1 MQWRK
6 AMRTRI
12 TALLLACVMTVSLL
26 PVSALAL
33 ESSDNNTAAQ
43 EATVITT
50 PQEFATMTSDGAYR
64 LGADI
69 TVDVPYAQTFTGSFD
84 GAYHTVTL
92 ALHVTADA
100 DDTDVSWG
108 LFRVLNGAV
117 IQDLRLTGEL
127 AAAEDSPAKNVGALA
142 GTVSGDTTVSGCRS
156 EVQISVSS
164 ADSHVGGL
172 VGSVTDGT
180 LSLTGCA
187 DAGAVKALKSAAAG
201 GLLGSV
207 LSGSVTIQRSYQSG
221 DVLGG
226 VCTGGLMGQLA
237 EQAECTAAYSY
248 AAVSSAVENTETSAL
263 PGWGE
268 VRTVSGEKVGAL
280 CGQGTF
286 SAESKAL
293 FWSGKAFETDT
304 ALAGGR
310 FEETDTNTVLA
321 ALNDGTAADD
331 PNGFLLTKE
340 NGGWPLLRWELTQP
354 QAPDTELDSKKEALK
369 SQLAEVWSQYREASY
384 EPENWA
390 ALMKLY
396 NDALAAIAA
405 ARTAEELPLLSELM
419 TDMAAIPAKIYTEL
433 MAEEKQSAI
442 RRIQALYEKYLKQLE
457 EKEAAFEESSR
468 GVWLSLTLAGRE
480 QLDAAREA
488 LEQQQATALAALNDC
503 KTTAEVDALA
513 ENCEAAMQK
522 ILEDLQVAVQDNDVP
537 EENKWDGKTTTQ
549 PASGSGAKDD
559 PYLIG
564 TGAELA
570 WFADQVKNGSVAL
583 CARLTAE
590 IDLNGHPWTPI
601 GTAAKSY
608 QGMFDGCNST
618 VHGLHISDKSYAGLF
633 GVIGKSGIVE
643 RLKVAGTISIVSVSG
658 NGVDNVGAGGIA
670 GYCMGTVFQCSSSVN
685 ISNDGTNYSAV
696 AGGIAGKAAVNAIID
711 SCNSYGTVGSRNN
724 INYAGGIVGAARQ
737 STMIRYCT
745 NEGAVNG
752 VQGVGGIVG
761 LLTDYA
767 QVRLCE
773 NKNTIQGDSRVGG
786 IVGWVCLDKYISGS
800 VLDVIIMNVL
810 NKGAVSGSGSPAM
823 GYGAGGIVGYIDTA
837 NNTGLTGPC
846 TLSYAYNTGNVTDNG
861 DATAQGVGGIVGEW
875 YSGEIRHVQSA
886 SANTLWGVV
895 DVANTNSHDAARVS
909 CVTPSFTM
917 ASGSWD
923 KVSATAQLL
932 AKLIRPGD
940 ENYKVYGPEQSILYN
955 GIVLSYIERIEL
967 ADGDADALVQ
977 ECEEQLAA
985 VLSGTDAGGEQ
996 LLADLRAY
1004 VDSRVYAAE
1013 EQAEVN
1019 ALLAAAEEEIKNADT
1034 IAKINEIRRD
1044 YLGED
1049 GKLLQIITYPKKAQ
1063 RDLYNRFITNKK
1075 YSQEDMA
1082 TLLAA
1087 YESWKLKLDQA
1098 ASAEEVDIL
1107 YADAGK
1113 ALTDL
1118 TATFTEGDTAP
1129 DMDAAAAAAL
1139 QKARDAARQELDT
1152 LAQQRIAEL
1161 TTQLGD
1167 ISGFDKEHQTLL
1179 NDALERGKATIET
1192 AAAVELDELTDYA
1205 AIEQARQEGL
1215 TAIEQAYTSASG
1227 KLKKL
1232 LDSARAEDGWD
1243 GTPSQPHGTGTEDDP
1258 YQIGTAQELA
1268 WLAYAVNNQM
1278 ESAGYCAVLTAD
1290 IDLGYC
1296 RWPVIGILSSN
1307 GQRAYTGTFDGQG
1320 HTVSGLYITSLGG
1333 RQKLGL
1339 FGVAQDAVIENLT
1352 VRGSIELTG
1361 VKSYDMTAGYIIGG
1375 LLGSGEVK
1383 DGKGVTIRNCV
1394 SQVDISVSFVNDQKA
1409 QRASVSGL
1417 VGRLSGSGSH
1427 EITDCRNEGRVYTSF
1442 EPGAYYL
1449 GGFGGDGGQGG
1460 IVGFIDAS
1468 ARLERCVN
1476 TGTVYAGRAAGVGGI
1491 VGNAGANGVTITL
1504 NQCANQGAV
1513 SNDIGGALLRK
1524 GGTGGIIGLAPTG
1537 SITVSSCY
1545 NTGVVAGSAIVG
1557 GILGGEK
1564 GEHSSSQYGNK
1575 NLTLENCYN
1584 AGALQVGTATTL
1596 VGSLAGYPIDGQYY
1610 TGLTVRKGAC
1620 RFVMGWKCSQ
1630 GDSVKESTTLTA
1642 DSLFEGLVDSI
1653 GGVNSGYPLFDWQL
1667 LEQRSREEVVS
1678 YLSDR
1683 YEREIKPIATAAQC
1697 EEIEKLLAEAA
1708 ETIRTAETTAEM
1720 TAAYEK
1726 VLGRMSADDLLAA
1739 AKEAAL
1745 KQLDKLYGSAK
1756 KNYKDIT
1763 EQLDKLYETQTAAI
1777 EACTKSADTD
1787 TVLDQ
1792 FSAGVVDLLIRARVK
1807 TGMTIKELSS
1817 TLPEVTAAYKELTAA
1832 QKTHLANG
1840 KKLTDAQNLLATYE
1854 RDLESLNQWVDS
1866 DTDKYSAVKTEIGK
1880 LATETRTKLEGCT
1893 DAAGMAKVL
1902 NDYSAGVA
1910 RLLLEKL
1917 NFTAGKTTLGELN
1930 KLSQVIE
1937 QASAAIS
1944 GLTKEQKELLDEA
1957 QVASCAAAKELL
1969 AVYTKAVENLNK
1981 WSSEDQNKYTD
1992 LKTPLN
1998 SLAATARKELESSV
2012 DKDGAAKALNGY
2024 CAGVVMELIRS
2035 VGTVKTVMTEQEAAQ
2050 VKSKIQRAQAAYGN
2064 LSDDQKKLVTNYAAL
2079 QAAGTAYKTYEQ
2091 NYAAAKTVIDLI
2103 KDIGKVNE
2111 GMTRTEAD
2119 TVKKKIQTAQDAYNK
2134 LTSDQKK
2141 MVTNYAD
2148 LQAATAAY
2156 QTYETNYAAA
2166 KAAEDLIKAIGTVTK
2181 DSYDAIQKATE
2192 AYNKLTVTQKKLV
2205 DAKLVQQLQDASA
2218 RYKELLE
2225 QTTGAN
2231 GEKVPTD
2238 QLLVPDEVQ
2247 TEDTQPFDWSIVWI
2261 SLGILAAAGVITFV
2275 IRWFIAM
2282 RRAKQKK
2289 EA

>member
-1 MQWRK
+1 
-6 AMRTRI
+6 MRNRI
-12 TALLLACVMTVSLL
+12 IALLLACVMTVSLL
-26 PVSALAL
+26 PVSALAV
-33 ESSDNNTAAQ
+33 EPSDNNTAAQ
-43 EATVITT
+43 ETTVITT
-50 PQEFATMTSDGAYR
+50 AEEFAAMKPDGAYR

-69 TVDVPYAQTFTGSFD
+69 TVDAPYDKTFTGSLD

-92 ALHVTADA
+92 ALHVTAD
-100 DDTDVSWG
+100 DTDASWG
-108 LFRVLNGAV
+108 LFRALNGAA
-117 IQDLRLTGEL
+117 IRDLRLTGEL

-390 ALMKLY
+390 ALTKLY

-1232 LDSARAEDGWD
+1232 PDSARAEDGWD

-2079 QAAGTAYKTYEQ
+2079 QAAGTGYKTYEQ

>member
-1 MQWRK
+1 
-6 AMRTRI
+6 MRNRI
-12 TALLLACVMTVSLL
+12 IALLLACVMTVSLL
-26 PVSALAL
+26 PVSALAV
-33 ESSDNNTAAQ
+33 EPSDNNTAAQ
-43 EATVITT
+43 ETTVITT
-50 PQEFATMTSDGAYR
+50 AEEFAAMKPDGTYR

-69 TVDVPYAQTFTGSFD
+69 AVDVPYDKTFTGSLD
-84 GAYHTVTL
+84 GAYHSVTL

-390 ALMKLY
+390 ALTKLY

>member
-1 MQWRK
+1 
-6 AMRTRI
+6 MRNRVI
-12 TALLLACVMTVSLL
+12 ALLLACVMTVSLL
-26 PVSALAL
+26 PVPALAADP
-33 ESSDNNTAAQ
+33 SDTAAAR
-43 EATVITT
+43 ETTVITT
-50 PQEFATMTSDGAYR
+50 AAEFAAMKPDGAYR

-69 TVDVPYAQTFTGSFD
+69 TVDAPYDRTFTGSLD
-84 GAYHTVTL
+84 GAYYTVTL
-92 ALHVTADA
+92 ALHVTAE
-100 DDTDVSWG
+100 DTAASWG
-108 LFRVLNGAV
+108 VFRALNGAA
-117 IQDLRLTGEL
+117 IRDLRLAGEL

-172 VGSVTDGT
+172 AGSVTGGT
-180 LSLTGCA
+180 LALTGCGNV
-187 DAGAVKALKSAAAG
+187 GAVKALNSAASG

-207 LSGSVTIQRSYQSG
+207 LSGSVTILRSYQSG

-226 VCTGGLMGQLA
+226 VCAGGLVGQLA
-237 EQAECTAAYSY
+237 EQAECTASYSY
-248 AAVSSAVENTETSAL
+248 AAVSADDKENADASAL
-263 PGWGE
+263 TGWGE
-268 VRTVSGEKVGAL
+268 VKTVSGEKAGAL

-293 FWSGKAFETDT
+293 FWSGKAFGTD
-304 ALAGGR
+304 AVPAGGQ
-310 FEETDTNTVLA
+310 FEEMDTNTVLA

-331 PNGFLLTKE
+331 PNGFLLTAE

-354 QAPDTELDSKKEALK
+354 QAPDMELDSKKETLK
-369 SQLAEVWSQYREASY
+369 SQLAEVWSQYHEASY
-384 EPENWA
+384 EPEDWA
-390 ALMKLY
+390 ALTKLY

-405 ARTAEELPLLSELM
+405 ARTVEELPLLPELM
-419 TDMAAIPAKIYTEL
+419 AEMAAIPGKTYTEL
-433 MAEEKQSAI
+433 TAEEKQTAI
-442 RRIQALYEKYLKQLE
+442 RRIQTLYEKYLKQLE
-457 EKEAAFEESSR
+457 EKEAAFDESSR
-468 GVWLSLTLAGRE
+468 GVWLSLTMTGRE
-480 QLDAAREA
+480 QLDTARET
-488 LEQQQATALAALNDC
+488 LEQQQATALTALNDC
-503 KTTAEVDALA
+503 KTASGIDMLA
-513 ENCEAAMQK
+513 ETYEAAMQQ
-522 ILEDLQVAVQDNDVP
+522 IVEGLQPMVQANGVP
-537 EENKWDGKTTTQ
+537 EEDKWDGETKTK
-549 PASGSGAKDD
+549 PASGIGTKDD

-570 WFADQVKNGSVAL
+570 WFADQVKNGKVTL
-583 CARLTAE
+583 CAKLTAD

-601 GTAAKSY
+601 GSFGSSKNY
-608 QGMFDGCNST
+608 QGTFDGCNST
-618 VHGLHISDKSYAGLF
+618 VNGLYVSDKSYAGLF
-633 GVIGKSGIVE
+633 GVIGTPGVVE
-643 RLKVAGTISIVSVSG
+643 RLKVAGTVSMASVSG
-658 NGVDNVGAGGIA
+658 NQAASVGAGGIA
-670 GYCMGTVFQCSSSVN
+670 GYCMGTIFQCSSSVN

-711 SCNSYGTVGSRNN
+711 SCNNYGTVGGRKN
-724 INYAGGIVGAARQ
+724 INYVGGIVGVARQ
-737 STMIRYCT
+737 NAVIRYCT

-767 QVRLCE
+767 QIRLCE
-773 NKNTIQGDSRVGG
+773 NSGAVQGDSCVGG
-786 IVGWVCLDKYISGS
+786 IVGWVGQPEYLAGN

-810 NKGAVSGSGSPAM
+810 NEGDAGGSGSSL
-823 GYGAGGIVGYIDTA
+823 GRGTGGIVGYISSA
-837 NNTGLTGPC
+837 NDTGLTGPC
-846 TLSYAYNTGNVTDNG
+846 TLSYAYNTGTVTDNG
-861 DATAQGVGGIVGEW
+861 STTAQGVGGIVGEW
-875 YSGEIRHVQSA
+875 HGGEIRHVQSA
-886 SANTLWGVV
+886 SANMLWGVV
-895 DVANTNSHDAARVS
+895 DVANTSSLDTARVS
-909 CVTPSFTM
+909 SVTPSFTM

-940 ENYKVYGPEQSILYN
+940 EKYGIYGTEQSILYN

-996 LLADLRAY
+996 LLADLHAY

-1019 ALLAAAEEEIKNADT
+1019 ELLAAAEKEIKDAET

-1049 GKLLQIITYPKKAQ
+1049 GKLIQIITYPKKAQ
-1063 RDLYNRFITNKK
+1063 LNLYNKFITNKK

-1107 YADAGK
+1107 SADAGK

-1118 TATFTEGDTAP
+1118 TATFTEGETAP

-1139 QKARDAARQELDT
+1139 QKARETARQELDT

-1161 TTQLGD
+1161 TAQMDD
-1167 ISGFDKEHQTLL
+1167 ISGFDEERQKLL
-1179 NDALERGKATIET
+1179 TDALERGKAAIET
-1192 AAAVELDELTDYA
+1192 AAAVELDNLTDYA

-1215 TAIEQAYTSASG
+1215 AAIEQAYTSASG

-1232 LDSARAEDGWD
+1232 LDSARAEDGWN
-1243 GTPSQPHGTGTEDDP
+1243 GITTSQPHGKGTEDEP

-1296 RWPVIGILSSN
+1296 QWPVIGVLSSN

-1320 HTVSGLYITSLGG
+1320 HTVSGLNITSLGG

-1352 VRGSIELTG
+1352 VRGNIDLTG
-1361 VKSYDMTAGYIIGG
+1361 VRSYDSNMAGYIIGG
-1375 LLGSGEVK
+1375 LLGSGE
-1383 DGKGVTIRNCV
+1383 GGGVTIRNCV
-1394 SQVDISVSFVNDQKA
+1394 SQVDISVSFVNDQRA
-1409 QRASVSGL
+1409 QRASVGGL
-1417 VGRLSGSGSH
+1417 VGRFSGSGVH
-1427 EITDCRNEGRVYTSF
+1427 EITDCRNEGRVYTAF

-1449 GGFGGDGGQGG
+1449 GGSGGDGGQGG
-1460 IVGFIDAS
+1460 IVGFIAAS
-1468 ARLERCVN
+1468 AQLERCVN

-1491 VGNAGANGVTITL
+1491 VGNAGDSGVTITL

-1513 SNDIGGALLRK
+1513 SNDTGGVLLRK

-1537 SITVSSCY
+1537 SVTVSSCY
-1545 NTGVVAGSAIVG
+1545 NTGTVAGSAIVG

-1564 GEHSSSQYGNK
+1564 GEHTSSQYGNQ

-1584 AGALQVGTATTL
+1584 AGDLQVGTATTL
-1596 VGSLAGYPIDGQYY
+1596 VGSLAGYPIDGRYY

-1697 EEIEKLLAEAA
+1697 QEIEKLLTETA
-1708 ETIRTAETTAEM
+1708 ETIRTAKTTVEM

-1726 VLGRMSADDLLAA
+1726 VLARMSADDLLAA
-1739 AKEAAL
+1739 AKEAAQ

-1756 KNYKDIT
+1756 KDYKDIA
-1763 EQLDKLYETQTAAI
+1763 EQLNKLYETQKAAI

-1787 TVLDQ
+1787 TELDR
-1792 FSAGVVDLLIRARVK
+1792 FSAGVVDLLITARVK
-1807 TGMTIKELSS
+1807 TGVTMKELSA
-1817 TLPEVTAAYKELTAA
+1817 TLPEATAAYKELTAA
-1832 QKTHLANG
+1832 QKEMLVNG

-1866 DTDKYSAVKTEIGK
+1866 DKNKYSAVKTEIGK
-1880 LATETRTKLEGCT
+1880 LAAETRTKLEGCT
-1893 DAAGMAKVL
+1893 SAAGMTKVL

-1930 KLSQVIE
+1930 KQSQVIE

-1944 GLTKEQKELLDEA
+1944 GLTEEQKELLDKD
-1957 QVASCAAAKELL
+1957 QVASCAAAKALL
-1969 AVYTKAVENLNK
+1969 DVYTKAVENLDK
-1981 WSSEDQNKYTD
+1981 WSGEDQNKYTD

-2024 CAGVVMELIRS
+2024 CAGVVMELIKS

-2050 VKSKIQRAQAAYGN
+2050 VKSKIQRAQDAYGN
-2064 LSDDQKKLVTNYAAL
+2064 LSGGQKKLVTNYAAL
-2079 QAAGTAYKTYEQ
+2079 QAADTAYKTYEQ
-2091 NYAAAKTVIDLI
+2091 NYAAAKNVMELI
-2103 KDIGKVNE
+2103 KGIGKVNE
-2111 GMTRTEAD
+2111 VMTRTEAD
-2119 TVKKKIQTAQDAYNK
+2119 AVKKKLQTAQDAYNK

>member
-1 MQWRK
+1 
-6 AMRTRI
+6 MRTRI

-390 ALMKLY
+390 ALTKLY

-1339 FGVAQDAVIENLT
+1339 FGVAPDAVIENLT

>member
-1 MQWRK
+1 
-6 AMRTRI
+6 MRNRVI
-12 TALLLACVMTVSLL
+12 ALLLACVMTVSLL
-26 PVSALAL
+26 PVPALAADP
-33 ESSDNNTAAQ
+33 SDTAAAR
-43 EATVITT
+43 ETTVITT
-50 PQEFATMTSDGAYR
+50 AAEFAAMKPDGAYR

-69 TVDVPYAQTFTGSFD
+69 TVDAPYDRTFTGSLD
-84 GAYHTVTL
+84 GAYYTVTL
-92 ALHVTADA
+92 ALHVTAE
-100 DDTDVSWG
+100 DTAASWG
-108 LFRVLNGAV
+108 VFRALNGAA
-117 IQDLRLTGEL
+117 IRDLRLAGEL

-390 ALMKLY
+390 ALTKLY

>member
-1 MQWRK
+1 
-6 AMRTRI
+6 MRTRI

-390 ALMKLY
+390 ALTKLY

-977 ECEEQLAA
+977 ECEEQLAT

-996 LLADLRAY
+996 LLADLHAY

-1013 EQAEVN
+1013 EQAKVN
-1019 ALLAAAEEEIKNADT
+1019 ELLAAAEKEIKDAET

-1049 GKLLQIITYPKKAQ
+1049 GKLIQIITYPKKAQ
-1063 RDLYNRFITNKK
+1063 LDLYNRFITNKK

-1107 YADAGK
+1107 SADAGK

-1118 TATFTEGDTAP
+1118 TATFTEGETAP

-1139 QKARDAARQELDT
+1139 QKARETARQELDT

-1161 TTQLGD
+1161 TAQMGD
-1167 ISGFDKEHQTLL
+1167 ISGFDEERQKLL
-1179 NDALERGKATIET
+1179 TDALERGKAAIET
-1192 AAAVELDELTDYA
+1192 AAAVELDNLTDYA

-1215 TAIEQAYTSASG
+1215 AAIEQAYTSASG

-1232 LDSARAEDGWD
+1232 LDSARAEDGWN
-1243 GTPSQPHGTGTEDDP
+1243 GITTSQPHGKGTEDEP

-1296 RWPVIGILSSN
+1296 QWPVIGVLSSN

-1320 HTVSGLYITSLGG
+1320 HTVSGLNITSLGG

-1352 VRGSIELTG
+1352 VRGNIDLTG
-1361 VKSYDMTAGYIIGG
+1361 VRSYDSNMAGYIIGG
-1375 LLGSGEVK
+1375 VLGSGE
-1383 DGKGVTIRNCV
+1383 GSGVTIRNCV
-1394 SQVDISVSFVNDQKA
+1394 SQVDISVSFINDQRA
-1409 QRASVSGL
+1409 QRASVGGL
-1417 VGRLSGSGSH
+1417 VGRFSGSGVH
-1427 EITDCRNEGRVYTSF
+1427 EITNCRNEGRIYTAF

-1449 GGFGGDGGQGG
+1449 GGSGGNGGQGG
-1460 IVGFIDAS
+1460 IVGFIGAS
-1468 ARLERCVN
+1468 AQLECCVN

-1491 VGNAGANGVTITL
+1491 VGNAGDSGVTITL

-1513 SNDIGGALLRK
+1513 SNDTGGVLLRK

-1537 SITVSSCY
+1537 SVTVSSCY
-1545 NTGVVAGSAIVG
+1545 NTGAVAGSAIVG

-1564 GEHSSSQYGNK
+1564 GEHTSSQYGNQ

-1584 AGALQVGTATTL
+1584 AGDLQVGTAATL

-1630 GDSVKESTTLTA
+1630 GDSVEESTTLTA

>member
-6 AMRTRI
+6 AMRNRI
-12 TALLLACVMTVSLL
+12 IALLLACVMTVSLL
-26 PVSALAL
+26 PISALAV
-33 ESSDNNTAAQ
+33 EPSDTVAAQ
-43 EATVITT
+43 ETTVITT
-50 PQEFATMTSDGAYR
+50 AEEFAAMTPDGAYR

-69 TVDVPYAQTFTGSFD
+69 TMDAPYGKTFTGSLD

-92 ALHVTADA
+92 ALHVTAD
-100 DDTDVSWG
+100 DTDASWG
-108 LFRVLNGAV
+108 LFRALNGAA
-117 IQDLRLTGEL
+117 IRDLRLAGEL

-142 GTVSGDTTVSGCRS
+142 GTVSGDTMVSGCRS

-172 VGSVTDGT
+172 AGSVTGGT
-180 LSLTGCA
+180 LALTGCA
-187 DAGAVKALKSAAAG
+187 DAGTVKALKSAAAG

-268 VRTVSGEKVGAL
+268 VKTVSGERAGAL

-286 SAESKAL
+286 SAESTAL
-293 FWSGKAFETDT
+293 FWSGTAFETDT

-331 PNGFLLTKE
+331 PNGFLLTEE

-354 QAPDTELDSKKEALK
+354 QVSDMALDSKKETLK
-369 SQLAEVWSQYREASY
+369 SQLAEVWSKYHEDSY
-384 EPENWA
+384 EPEDWA
-390 ALMKLY
+390 TLTKLY

-405 ARTAEELPLLSELM
+405 ARTEEELPQLSELLLEM
-419 TDMAAIPAKIYTEL
+419 TAIPAKTYTEL
-433 MAEEKQSAI
+433 TAEEKQTAI
-442 RRIQALYEKYLKQLE
+442 RRIQTLYEKYLKQLE
-457 EKEAAFEESSR
+457 EKEAAFDESSR
-468 GVWLSLTLAGRE
+468 GVWLSLTMTGRE
-480 QLDAAREA
+480 QLDTARET
-488 LEQQQATALAALNDC
+488 LEQQQATALTALNDC

-513 ENCEAAMQK
+513 ENCEAAMRQ
-522 ILEDLQVAVQDNDVP
+522 IVEGLQVAVQANDVP
-537 EENKWDGKTTTQ
+537 EENKWDGETKTQ
-549 PASGSGAKDD
+549 PSGSGTKEK

-570 WFADQVKNGSVAL
+570 WFANRVNSGKITL
-583 CARLTAE
+583 CAKLTAD

-608 QGMFDGCNST
+608 QGMFDGCNSI
-618 VHGLHISDKSYAGLF
+618 VHGLHISNESYAGLF

-643 RLKVAGTISIVSVSG
+643 HLKVAGTISIVSVSG

-670 GYCMGTVFQCSSSVN
+670 GYCMGTVFQCSSSVYIGN
-685 ISNDGTNYSAV
+685 AGTNYSAV
-696 AGGIAGKAAVNAIID
+696 AGGIAGKTAVNAIID
-711 SCNSYGTVGSRNN
+711 SCNNYGTVGSRKN
-724 INYAGGIVGAARQ
+724 INYAGGIVGVARQ
-737 STMIRYCT
+737 GSVIRYCT
-745 NEGAVNG
+745 NGSEGVVNG

-773 NKNTIQGDSRVGG
+773 NSSAVQGESRVGG
-786 IVGWVCLDKYISGS
+786 IVGWVSQDKYISGN

-810 NKGAVSGSGSPAM
+810 NKGPVSGSGSPAM

-1019 ALLAAAEEEIKNADT
+1019 ALLAAAEEEIKSADT

-1063 RDLYNRFITNKK
+1063 QDLYNRFITNKK

-1098 ASAEEVDIL
+1098 ASAEEIEIIK
-1107 YADAGK
+1107 ADAGK

-1118 TATFTEGDTAP
+1118 TATFTEGETAP

-1139 QKARDAARQELDT
+1139 QKARDTAQQELDT
-1152 LAQQRIAEL
+1152 LAQQHIAEL
-1161 TTQLGD
+1161 TAQLGD
-1167 ISGFDKEHQTLL
+1167 ISSFDEERQKLL
-1179 NDALERGKATIET
+1179 TDALERGKTAIET
-1192 AAAVELDELTDYA
+1192 AAAVELDDLSDYA

-1215 TAIEQAYTSASG
+1215 AAIEQAYTSASG

-1232 LDSARAEDGWD
+1232 LDSARAEDGWN
-1243 GTPSQPHGTGTEDDP
+1243 GITTSQPHGKGTEDEP
-1258 YQIGTAQELA
+1258 YQIGTAQEMA

-1278 ESAGYCAVLTAD
+1278 ESEGYCAVLTAD

-1296 RWPVIGILSSN
+1296 QWPVIGVLSGN
-1307 GQRAYTGTFDGQG
+1307 GQRAYTGTFDGRG
-1320 HTVSGLYITSLGG
+1320 HTVSGLNITSLGG

-1352 VRGSIELTG
+1352 VRGNIDLTG
-1361 VKSYDMTAGYIIGG
+1361 VRSYDTTTGYIIGG
-1375 LLGSGEVK
+1375 VLGSGE
-1383 DGKGVTIRNCV
+1383 GGGVTIRSCV

-1409 QRASVSGL
+1409 QNSAVGGL

-1427 EITDCRNEGRVYTSF
+1427 EITNCRNEGRIYTAF

-1449 GGFGGDGGQGG
+1449 GGSGGNGGQGG
-1460 IVGFIDAS
+1460 IVGFIGAS
-1468 ARLERCVN
+1468 AQLECCVN

-1491 VGNAGANGVTITL
+1491 VGNAGDSGVTITL

-1513 SNDIGGALLRK
+1513 SNDTGGVLLRK

-1537 SITVSSCY
+1537 SVTVSSCY
-1545 NTGVVAGSAIVG
+1545 NTGAVAGSAIVG

-1564 GEHSSSQYGNK
+1564 GEHTSSQYGNQ
-1575 NLTLENCYN
+1575 NLALENCYN
-1584 AGALQVGTATTL
+1584 AGDLQVGTAATL
-1596 VGSLAGYPIDGQYY
+1596 VGSLAGYSIDGQYY

-1630 GDSVKESTTLTA
+1630 GDSVEESTTLTA

-1667 LEQRSREEVVS
+1667 LEQQSREEVIS
-1678 YLSDR
+1678 CLNDR
-1683 YEREIKPIATAAQC
+1683 YEREIKPIATVAQC
-1697 EEIEKLLAEAA
+1697 QEIEKLLAETA
-1708 ETIRTAETTAEM
+1708 ETIRTAKTTAEM

-1726 VLGRMSADDLLAA
+1726 VLARMSADDLLAA
-1739 AKEAAL
+1739 AKEAAQ

-1756 KNYKDIT
+1756 KDYKDIA
-1763 EQLDKLYETQTAAI
+1763 EQLDKLYEAQKATI

-1787 TVLDQ
+1787 TELDR
-1792 FSAGVVDLLIRARVK
+1792 FSAGVVDLLITARVK
-1807 TGMTIKELSS
+1807 TGVTMKELSA

-1832 QKTHLANG
+1832 QKEMLVNG

-1854 RDLESLNQWVDS
+1854 RDLESLKQWETS
-1866 DTDKYSAVKTEIGK
+1866 DKDKYSAVKTEIGK
-1880 LATETRTKLEGCT
+1880 LAAETRTKLEGCT
-1893 DAAGMAKVL
+1893 SAAGMTRVL

-1937 QASAAIS
+1937 QASAAIN
-1944 GLTKEQKELLDEA
+1944 GLTEEQKALLKKA
-1957 QVASCAAAKELL
+1957 QVANCAAAKELL
-1969 AVYTKAVENLNK
+1969 AVYTKAVESLNK
-1981 WSSEDQNKYTD
+1981 WSSEDQSKYTD
-1992 LKTPLN
+1992 LNTALK
-1998 SLAATARKELESSV
+1998 SLAATARKELEASV
-2012 DKDGAAKALNGY
+2012 DRDGAAKALNGY
-2024 CAGVVMELIRS
+2024 CAGVVMELIKS

-2050 VKSKIQRAQAAYGN
+2050 VNSKIQRAKDAYGN

-2079 QAAGTAYKTYEQ
+2079 QAAETAYKTYEQ
-2091 NYAAAKTVIDLI
+2091 NYAAAKNVMELI
-2103 KDIGKVNE
+2103 KSIGKVNE
-2111 GMTRTEAD
+2111 VMTRTEAD
-2119 TVKKKIQTAQDAYNK
+2119 AVKKKLQAVQDAYNK
-2134 LTSDQKK
+2134 LTADQKQ

-2148 LQAATAAY
+2148 LQAAAAAY

-2166 KAAEDLIKAIGTVTK
+2166 KATEDLIRAIGTVTK

-2192 AYNKLTVTQKKLV
+2192 AYNKLTATQKKLV
-2205 DAKLVQQLQDASA
+2205 DAKLVQQLQDAST
-2218 RYKELLE
+2218 RYKELLQ
-2225 QTTGAN
+2225 QTTDAN

-2247 TEDTQPFDWSIVWI
+2247 TEDTPFDWSIVWI

-2289 EA
+2289 ET

>member
-1 MQWRK
+1 MRK
-6 AMRTRI
+6 RVI
-12 TALLLACVMTVSLL
+12 ALLLACVMTVSLL
-26 PVSALAL
+26 PVPALAV
-33 ESSDNNTAAQ
+33 EPSDTAAAQ

-50 PQEFATMTSDGAYR
+50 AEEFAAMKPDGTYR

-69 TVDVPYAQTFTGSFD
+69 AVDVPYDKTFTGSFD

-117 IQDLRLTGEL
+117 IQDLRLAGEL
-127 AAAEDSPAKNVGALA
+127 AAAEDSPAQSVGALA
-142 GTVSGDTTVSGCRS
+142 GTVFGDTIVSSCRS
-156 EVQISVSS
+156 EVQISVSTS
-164 ADSHVGGL
+164 DSHVGGL
-172 VGSVTDGT
+172 VGSVTGGT
-180 LSLTGCA
+180 LTLTGCA
-187 DAGAVKALKSAAAG
+187 NEGTVKALNSAAAG

-268 VRTVSGEKVGAL
+268 VKTVSGEKAGAL
-280 CGQGTF
+280 CGEGTF

-293 FWSGKAFETDT
+293 FWPGKAFGTD
-304 ALAGGR
+304 AVPAGGQ
-310 FEETDTNTVLA
+310 FEEMDTNTVLA

-331 PNGFLLTKE
+331 ANGFLLTAE

-354 QAPDTELDSKKEALK
+354 QVSDMALDSKKETLK
-369 SQLAEVWSQYREASY
+369 SQLAEVWSQYHEDSY
-384 EPENWA
+384 EPEDWA
-390 ALMKLY
+390 TLTKLY

-405 ARTAEELPLLSELM
+405 ARTEEELPQLSELLLEM
-419 TDMAAIPAKIYTEL
+419 TAIPAKTYTEL
-433 MAEEKQSAI
+433 TAEEKQTAI
-442 RRIQALYEKYLKQLE
+442 RRIQTLYEKYLKQLE
-457 EKEAAFEESSR
+457 EKEAAFDESSR
-468 GVWLSLTLAGRE
+468 GVWLSLTMTGRE
-480 QLDAAREA
+480 QLDTARET
-488 LEQQQATALAALNDC
+488 LEQQQATALTALNDC
-503 KTTAEVDALA
+503 KTASGVDMLA
-513 ENCEAAMQK
+513 ETYEAAMQQ
-522 ILEDLQVAVQDNDVP
+522 IVEGLQPMVQANGVP
-537 EENKWDGKTTTQ
+537 EEDKWDGETKTK
-549 PASGSGAKDD
+549 PASGIGTKDD

-2024 CAGVVMELIRS
+2024 CAGVVMELIKS

-2079 QAAGTAYKTYEQ
+2079 QTADTAYKTYEQ
-2091 NYAAAKTVIDLI
+2091 NYAAAKNVMELI
-2103 KDIGKVNE
+2103 KSIGKVNE
-2111 GMTRTEAD
+2111 VMVRAEAD
-2119 TVKKKIQTAQDAYNK
+2119 AVKKKIQTAQDAYNK
-2134 LTSDQKK
+2134 LTADQKQ

-2148 LQAATAAY
+2148 LQAAAAAY

-2192 AYNKLTVTQKKLV
+2192 AYNKLTATQKKLV

-2225 QTTGAN
+2225 QTTDAN

>member
-1 MQWRK
+1 
-6 AMRTRI
+6 MRTRI

-390 ALMKLY
+390 ALTKLY

-823 GYGAGGIVGYIDTA
+823 GYGAGGIVGYIDTG

-846 TLSYAYNTGNVTDNG
+846 TLSYAYNTGSVTDNG
-861 DATAQGVGGIVGEW
+861 SATAQGVGGIVGDW
-875 YSGEIRHVQSA
+875 HGGEIRHVQSA
-886 SANTLWGVV
+886 SANMLWGMV

-909 CVTPSFTM
+909 CVMPAFTM
-917 ASGSWD
+917 NGDSWD
-923 KVSATAQLL
+923 KVAATARLL

-940 ENYKVYGPEQSILYN
+940 EKYGIYGTEQSIRYN

-977 ECEEQLAA
+977 ECEEQLAT

-996 LLADLRAY
+996 LLADLHAY

-1013 EQAEVN
+1013 EQAKVN
-1019 ALLAAAEEEIKNADT
+1019 ELLAAAEEEIKAAKT
-1034 IAKINEIRRD
+1034 IADIDNIRLK

-1049 GKLLQIITYPKKAQ
+1049 GKLIQVITYPKKAQ
-1063 RDLYNRFITNKK
+1063 QDLYNKFITNKK
-1075 YSQEDMA
+1075 YSQKDMA
-1082 TLLAA
+1082 ALLAA

-1098 ASAEEVDIL
+1098 ASAEEIEIIK
-1107 YADAGK
+1107 ADAGK

-1118 TATFTEGDTAP
+1118 TATFTEGETAP

-1139 QKARDAARQELDT
+1139 QKARDTAQQELDT
-1152 LAQQRIAEL
+1152 LAQQHIAEL
-1161 TTQLGD
+1161 TAQLGD
-1167 ISGFDKEHQTLL
+1167 ISSFDEERQKLL
-1179 NDALERGKATIET
+1179 TDALERGKTAIET
-1192 AAAVELDELTDYA
+1192 AAAVELDDLSDYA

-1215 TAIEQAYTSASG
+1215 AAIEQAYTSASG

-1232 LDSARAEDGWD
+1232 LDSACAEDGWN
-1243 GTPSQPHGTGTEDDP
+1243 GITTSQPHGKGTEDEP
-1258 YQIGTAQELA
+1258 YQIGTAQEMA

-1296 RWPVIGILSSN
+1296 QWPVIGVLSSN

-1320 HTVSGLYITSLGG
+1320 HTVSGLNITSLGG

-1352 VRGSIELTG
+1352 VRGNIDLTG
-1361 VKSYDMTAGYIIGG
+1361 VRSYDTTTGYIIGG
-1375 LLGSGEVK
+1375 VLGSGE
-1383 DGKGVTIRNCV
+1383 GGGVTIRSCV

-1409 QRASVSGL
+1409 QNSAVGGL

-1427 EITDCRNEGRVYTSF
+1427 EITNCRNEGRIYTAF
-1442 EPGAYYL
+1442 APGAYYL
-1449 GGFGGDGGQGG
+1449 GGSGGNGGQGG
-1460 IVGFIDAS
+1460 IVGFIGAS
-1468 ARLERCVN
+1468 AQLECCVN

-1491 VGNAGANGVTITL
+1491 VGNAGDSGVTITL

-1513 SNDIGGALLRK
+1513 SNDTAAVLLNK

-1537 SITVSSCY
+1537 SVTVSSCY
-1545 NTGVVAGSAIVG
+1545 NTGAVAGSAIVG

-1564 GEHSSSQYGNK
+1564 GEHTSSQYGNQ

-1584 AGALQVGTATTL
+1584 AGDLQVGTAATL
-1596 VGSLAGYPIDGQYY
+1596 VGSLAGYPIDGRYY

-1630 GDSVKESTTLTA
+1630 GDSVKESAVLTA

-1667 LEQRSREEVVS
+1667 LEQQSREEVVS
-1678 YLSDR
+1678 CLNDR

-1697 EEIEKLLAEAA
+1697 EEIERLLAEAA
-1708 ETIRTAETTAEM
+1708 EAIRTAKTTAEM
-1720 TAAYEK
+1720 AAAYEK
-1726 VLGRMSADDLLAA
+1726 VLARMSADDLLAA
-1739 AKEAAL
+1739 AKNAAL
-1745 KQLDKLYGSAK
+1745 KQLDKLYKSAK
-1756 KNYKDIT
+1756 KDYKDIA
-1763 EQLDKLYETQTAAI
+1763 EQLDKLYEAQKAAI
-1777 EACTKSADTD
+1777 EACTKSSDTD
-1787 TVLDQ
+1787 TELDR
-1792 FSAGVVDLLIRARVK
+1792 FSAGVVDLLITARVK
-1807 TGMTIKELSS
+1807 TGVTMKELSA

-1832 QKTHLANG
+1832 QKEMLVNG

-1854 RDLESLNQWVDS
+1854 RDLESLDQWVDS
-1866 DTDKYSAVKTEIGK
+1866 DKTKYSAVKTELGK
-1880 LATETRTKLEGCT
+1880 LAAETRTKLEGCT
-1893 DAAGMAKVL
+1893 SAAGMTKVL

-1937 QASAAIS
+1937 QASAAIN
-1944 GLTKEQKELLDEA
+1944 GLTEEQKALLEKA
-1957 QVASCAAAKELL
+1957 QVANCAAAKELL
-1969 AVYTKAVENLNK
+1969 AVYTKAVESLNK
-1981 WSSEDQNKYTD
+1981 WSSEDQSKYTD
-1992 LKTPLN
+1992 LNTALN
-1998 SLAATARKELESSV
+1998 SLAATARKELEASV
-2012 DKDGAAKALNGY
+2012 DRDGAAKALNGY
-2024 CAGVVMELIRS
+2024 CAGVVMELIKS

-2079 QAAGTAYKTYEQ
+2079 QAADTAYKTYEQ
-2091 NYAAAKTVIDLI
+2091 NYAAAKNVMELI
-2103 KDIGKVNE
+2103 KSIGKVNE
-2111 GMTRTEAD
+2111 VMTRTEAD
-2119 TVKKKIQTAQDAYNK
+2119 AVKKKIQTAQDAYNK
-2134 LTSDQKK
+2134 LTAEQKQ

-2148 LQAATAAY
+2148 LQAAAAAY

-2166 KAAEDLIKAIGTVTK
+2166 KATENLIRAIGTVTK

-2192 AYNKLTVTQKKLV
+2192 AYNKLTATQKKLV

-2225 QTTGAN
+2225 QTTDAN

-2247 TEDTQPFDWSIVWI
+2247 TEDTPFDWSIVWI

-2289 EA
+2289 ET

>member
-1 MQWRK
+1 
-6 AMRTRI
+6 MRNRVI
-12 TALLLACVMTVSLL
+12 ALLLACVMTVSLL
-26 PVSALAL
+26 PVPALAADP
-33 ESSDNNTAAQ
+33 SDTAAAR
-43 EATVITT
+43 ETTVITT
-50 PQEFATMTSDGAYR
+50 AAEFAAMKPDGAYR

-69 TVDVPYAQTFTGSFD
+69 AVDVPYDRTFTGSLD
-84 GAYHTVTL
+84 GAYHSVTL
-92 ALHVTADA
+92 ALHVTAE
-100 DDTDVSWG
+100 DTAASWG
-108 LFRVLNGAV
+108 LFRALNGAA
-117 IQDLRLTGEL
+117 IRDLRLAGEL

-172 VGSVTDGT
+172 AGSVTGGT
-180 LSLTGCA
+180 LTLTGCA
-187 DAGAVKALKSAAAG
+187 NAGTVKALNSAASG

-207 LSGSVTIQRSYQSG
+207 LSGSVTILRSYQSG

-226 VCTGGLMGQLA
+226 VCAGGLVGQLA
-237 EQAECTAAYSY
+237 EQAECTASYSY
-248 AAVSSAVENTETSAL
+248 AAVSADDKENADASAL
-263 PGWGE
+263 TGWGE
-268 VRTVSGEKVGAL
+268 VKTVSGEKAGAL

-293 FWSGKAFETDT
+293 FWSGKAFGTD
-304 ALAGGR
+304 AVPAGGQ
-310 FEETDTNTVLA
+310 FEEMDTNTVLA

-331 PNGFLLTKE
+331 PNGFLLTAE

-354 QAPDTELDSKKEALK
+354 QAPDMELDSKKETLK
-369 SQLAEVWSQYREASY
+369 SQLAEVWSQYHEASY
-384 EPENWA
+384 EPEDWA
-390 ALMKLY
+390 ALTKLY

-405 ARTAEELPLLSELM
+405 ARTVEELPLLPELM
-419 TDMAAIPAKIYTEL
+419 AEMAAIPGKTYTEL
-433 MAEEKQSAI
+433 TAEEKQTAI
-442 RRIQALYEKYLKQLE
+442 RRIQTLYEKYLKQLE
-457 EKEAAFEESSR
+457 EKEAAFDESSR
-468 GVWLSLTLAGRE
+468 GVWLSLTMTGRE
-480 QLDAAREA
+480 QLDTARET
-488 LEQQQATALAALNDC
+488 LEQQQATALTALNDC
-503 KTTAEVDALA
+503 KTASGIDMLA
-513 ENCEAAMQK
+513 ETYEAAMQQ
-522 ILEDLQVAVQDNDVP
+522 IVEGLQPMVQANGVP
-537 EENKWDGKTTTQ
+537 EEDKWDGETKTK
-549 PASGSGAKDD
+549 PASGIGTKDD

-608 QGMFDGCNST
+608 QGMFDGCNSI
-618 VHGLHISDKSYAGLF
+618 VHGLHISNESYAGLF

-670 GYCMGTVFQCSSSVN
+670 GYCMGTVFQCSSSVYIGN
-685 ISNDGTNYSAV
+685 AGTNYSAV
-696 AGGIAGKAAVNAIID
+696 AGGIAGKTAVNAIID
-711 SCNSYGTVGSRNN
+711 SCNNYGTVGSRKN
-724 INYAGGIVGAARQ
+724 INYAGGIVGVARQ
-737 STMIRYCT
+737 GSVIRYCT
-745 NEGAVNG
+745 NGSEGAVNG

-773 NKNTIQGDSRVGG
+773 NSSAVQGESRVGG

-800 VLDVIIMNVL
+800 VLDVIIINVL
-810 NKGAVSGSGSPAM
+810 NKGPVSGSGSPAM
-823 GYGAGGIVGYIDTA
+823 GYGVGGIVGYISSA
-837 NNTGLTGPC
+837 NDTGLTGPC

-895 DVANTNSHDAARVS
+895 DVANTNSHNAARVS
-909 CVTPSFTM
+909 CVMPAFTM

-955 GIVLSYIERIEL
+955 GIVLSYIERIEV

-985 VLSGTDAGGEQ
+985 VLSGKDADGEQ
-996 LLADLRAY
+996 LLADLHVY

-1019 ALLAAAEEEIKNADT
+1019 ALVAAAEGEIKNATT
-1034 IAKINEIRRD
+1034 IADIDNIRLK

-1049 GKLLQIITYPKKAQ
+1049 GELSKIITYPKKAQ
-1063 RDLYNRFITNKK
+1063 QDLYNKFITNKK

-1161 TTQLGD
+1161 TAQMGD
-1167 ISGFDKEHQTLL
+1167 ISDFDKEHQTLL
-1179 NDALERGKATIET
+1179 SDALERGKAAIET

-1205 AIEQARQEGL
+1205 AIEQARQDGL
-1215 TAIEQAYTSASG
+1215 AAIETAYTSASG

-1296 RWPVIGILSSN
+1296 RWPVIGALSSN

-1545 NTGVVAGSAIVG
+1545 NTGAVAGSAIVG